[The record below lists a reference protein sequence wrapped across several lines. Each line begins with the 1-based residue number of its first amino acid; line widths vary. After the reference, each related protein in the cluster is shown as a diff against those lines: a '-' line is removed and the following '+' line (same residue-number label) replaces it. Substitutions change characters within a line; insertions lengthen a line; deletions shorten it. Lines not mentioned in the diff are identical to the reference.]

1 MAGMKA
7 LVLTA
12 SNKQNSKSK
21 RQEAFSELVVRFQ
34 DAAFEWAYAVLDD
47 VNLAQD
53 AVQEAFVV
61 AYQKLDQLRQPY
73 GFPGWLKQ
81 IVVSQCYRLTRGKS
95 VEVRPIESTSDV
107 PAAEPGPAATVEELE
122 MKEKVLA
129 AIKALPEHEQ
139 VVTNLFYLGGYS
151 QKEIA
156 RLLELPLTTVK
167 KRLQYARR
175 DLKDILVSM
184 FDVVTPAPAPLP
196 VPIPVE
202 RRQRPPAAAPHAYE
216 DSY

>member
-12 SNKQNSKSK
+12 SNKQIGSGK
-21 RQEAFSELVVRFQ
+21 RQDAFSELVVRFQ
-34 DAAFEWAYAVLDD
+34 DAAFEWAYSVLEDA
-47 VNLAQD
+47 NMAQD

-81 IVVSQCYRLTRGKS
+81 IVVSQCYRLTRGKK
-95 VEVRPIESTSDV
+95 VVMQPIESTNNL
-107 PAAEPGPAATVEELE
+107 PTPEPGPAAAVEEIEL
-122 MKEKVLA
+122 KQKVLA
-129 AIKALPEHEQ
+129 AIQALPDNQQ
-139 VVTNLFYLGGYS
+139 VVTQLFYFKGYS

-156 RLLELPLTTVK
+156 KLLELPLTTVK

-175 DLKDILVSM
+175 DLRGILVSM
-184 FDVVTPAPAPLP
+184 FDVVTPTPAPVP
-196 VPIPVE
+196 VPIPV
-202 RRQRPPAAAPHAYE
+202 QSSQLPPVNHSFE
-216 DSY
+216 DKF

>member
-12 SNKQNSKSK
+12 SNKQIRNGK
-21 RQEAFSELVVRFQ
+21 RQDAFSELVVRFQ
-34 DAAFEWAYAVLDD
+34 DAAFEWAFSVLQDA
-47 VNLAQD
+47 NLAQD

-81 IVVSQCYRLTRGKS
+81 IVVSQCHRLTRGKK
-95 VEVRPIESTSDV
+95 VELQPIESTNNLPTPEPEPS
-107 PAAEPGPAATVEELE
+107 AAVEEIEL
-122 MKEKVLA
+122 KQKVLK
-129 AIKALPEHEQ
+129 AIQALPESQQ
-139 VVTNLFYLGGYS
+139 VVTQLFYFKGYS

-156 RLLELPLTTVK
+156 KLLELPLTTVK

-175 DLKDILVSM
+175 DLKGILVSM
-184 FDVVTPAPAPLP
+184 FDVVAPIPAPI
-196 VPIPVE
+196 PIPISV
-202 RRQRPPAAAPHAYE
+202 QRNKLPPRNHVYE
-216 DSY
+216 DKY

>member
-12 SNKQNSKSK
+12 SDKKNSKK
-21 RQEAFSELVVRFQ
+21 QRQDAFSELVVRFE
-34 DAAFEWAYAVLDD
+34 DAAFEWAYAVLED
-47 VNLAQD
+47 VNMAQD

-61 AYQKLDQLRQPY
+61 AYQKLHQLRQPY

-81 IVVSQCYRLTRGKS
+81 IVVSQCYRLTRGKK
-95 VEVRPIESTSDV
+95 VEMHPIESTTHV
-107 PAAEPGPAATVEELE
+107 AASEPGPAAAVEEIEL
-122 MKEKVLA
+122 KEKVLA

-139 VVTNLFYLGGYS
+139 VVTDLFYLGGYS

-156 RLLELPLTTVK
+156 KLLELPLTTVK

-175 DLKDILVSM
+175 DLKGILVSM
-184 FDVVTPAPAPLP
+184 FDAVGPAPAPVP
-196 VPIPVE
+196 IPIPVE
-202 RRQRPPAAAPHAYE
+202 RRNLPSTTDPY
-216 DSY
+216 DGF